1 MKSLNNFFKKNGFV
15 GGVTIVVIVIAI
27 IAILWNK
34 FISRKSGRENM
45 NSNMKWYGNQPQKKN
60 TSQSSQPS
68 SQSSQPSQTSNSN
81 ELLPK
86 DTNSEWAQ
94 LNPTGLGE
102 LSNINLLKSG
112 WQVGEDTMGQSLRNA
127 NLQLRS
133 EPPNPQTP
141 VGPWNQSTITPD
153 FMRVPLEIGQGYQ

>member
-1 MKSLNNFFKKNGFV
+1 MKSVDNFFKKNGFV
-15 GGVTIVVIVIAI
+15 GGVTIVVIVVAI
-27 IAILWNK
+27 IVILWNK
-34 FISRKSGRENM
+34 LVSRKSGRENM
-45 NSNMKWYGNQPQKKN
+45 NSNMMWYGNTPQTQN
-60 TSQSSQPS
+60 TNVQKQKPK
-68 SQSSQPSQTSNSN
+68 PQTSND
-81 ELLPK
+81 LLPK

-112 WQVGEDTMGQSLRNA
+112 WQVGVDTMGQSLRNA

-153 FMRVPLEIGQGYQ
+153 FMRVPLEIGQGTQ

>member
-1 MKSLNNFFKKNGFV
+1 MKSVDNFFKKNGFV
-15 GGVTIVVIVIAI
+15 GGVTIVVIVVAI
-27 IAILWNK
+27 IVILWNK
-34 FISRKSGRENM
+34 LVSRKSGKENM
-45 NSNMKWYGNQPQKKN
+45 DSKMMWYGNQNTPQPQNVQKKK
-60 TSQSSQPS
+60 P
-68 SQSSQPSQTSNSN
+68 QTSND
-81 ELLPK
+81 LLPK

-112 WQVGEDTMGQSLRNA
+112 WQVGVDTMGQSLRNA

-153 FMRVPLEIGQGYQ
+153 FMRVPLEIGQGTQ

>member
-1 MKSLNNFFKKNGFV
+1 MKSVDNFFKKNGFV

-27 IAILWNK
+27 VVIVWNK
-34 FISRKSGRENM
+34 LVSRKSGRENM
-45 NSNMKWYGNQPQKKN
+45 DSKMMWYGNTQTPQ
-60 TSQSSQPS
+60 TSQNVQKPKQNSN
-68 SQSSQPSQTSNSN
+68 SQTSSSN
-81 ELLPK
+81 DLLPK

-112 WQVGEDTMGQSLRNA
+112 WQVGVDTMGQSLRNA

-153 FMRVPLEIGQGYQ
+153 FMRVPLELGQGSQ

>member
-1 MKSLNNFFKKNGFV
+1 MKSVDNFFKKNGFV
-15 GGVTIVVIVIAI
+15 GGVTIVVIVVAI
-27 IAILWNK
+27 IVILWNK
-34 FISRKSGRENM
+34 LVSRKSGKENM
-45 NSNMKWYGNQPQKKN
+45 DSKMMWYGNQN
-60 TSQSSQPS
+60 TSQPQNVQKKKP
-68 SQSSQPSQTSNSN
+68 QTSND
-81 ELLPK
+81 LLPK

-112 WQVGEDTMGQSLRNA
+112 WQVGVDTMGQSLRNA

-153 FMRVPLEIGQGYQ
+153 FMRVPLEIGQGTQ

>member
-1 MKSLNNFFKKNGFV
+1 MKSLDNFFKKNGFV

-27 IAILWNK
+27 IAIFWNK
-34 FISRKSGRENM
+34 FVSRKYSGRENM
-45 NSNMKWYGNQPQKKN
+45 NSNMAWYGNNPYQNQKKV
-60 TSQSSQPS
+60 QSKQTAPI
-68 SQSSQPSQTSNSN
+68 SQTSTSN
-81 ELLPK
+81 DLLPK

-112 WQVGEDTMGQSLRNA
+112 WQVGVDTMGQSLRNA

-153 FMRVPLEIGQGYQ
+153 FMRVPLEIGQGSQ

>member
-1 MKSLNNFFKKNGFV
+1 MDNFFKNNGFV
-15 GGVTIVVIVIAI
+15 GGITIIVIGLAI
-27 IAILWNK
+27 LVILWNK
-34 FISRKSGRENM
+34 FVSKRSSGRENM
-45 NSNMKWYGNQPQKKN
+45 NSQMNWYSN
-60 TSQSSQPS
+60 
-68 SQSSQPSQTSNSN
+68 SQTMTSSNPAPIVNNSQNSKPTSSN

-94 LNPTGLGE
+94 LNPSGLGE

-112 WQVGEDTMGQSLRNA
+112 WQVGVDTVGQSLRNA

-153 FMRVPLEIGQGYQ
+153 FMRIPLELGQGYQ